1 MQPSGSPEDRR
12 WAGFQLLSA
21 GPRLAPAF
29 FVVQVFEAKGI
40 GSIPYSTL
48 EHSLQPF
55 FLHFFLINERL
66 FFFSQNKTWKPLEV
80 QYNYYLFST
89 IVINGVA
96 DFSRPYLDP
105 PRCAKY
111 ISLGPFLHS
120 ALTSLCGAGINYL
133 DFTDE
138 ETDGWE
144 SGEGH

>member
-1 MQPSGSPEDRR
+1 MKD
-12 WAGFQLLSA
+12 
-21 GPRLAPAF
+21 
-29 FVVQVFEAKGI
+29 
-40 GSIPYSTL
+40 Y
-48 EHSLQPF
+48 
-55 FLHFFLINERL
+55 

-80 QYNYYLFST
+80 QYHYYLFST

-96 DFSRPYLDP
+96 DFSRHYLDP

-144 SGEGH
+144 SGVTQLIERTKLEKAFELRQVILSIML